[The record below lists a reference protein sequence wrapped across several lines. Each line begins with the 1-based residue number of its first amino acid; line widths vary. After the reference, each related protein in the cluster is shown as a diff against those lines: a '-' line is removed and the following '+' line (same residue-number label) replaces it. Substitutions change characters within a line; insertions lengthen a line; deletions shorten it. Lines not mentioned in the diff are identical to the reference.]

1 MQSLLKQLEQ
11 ALADIQIPDLET
23 PFGRQKGKLIP
34 PLNVIKRL
42 PDNSQINLGG
52 ATLAA
57 ETGDQVRAVHHGR
70 VVFSD
75 WMRGFGFLII
85 LDHGSGYMS
94 LYGYNQSLLKDVGE
108 WVNANDVIATAGSSG
123 GRNTPGLFFA
133 IRHNG
138 EPINALSW
146 LRKG

>member
-1 MQSLLKQLEQ
+1 
-11 ALADIQIPDLET
+11 
-23 PFGRQKGKLIP
+23 
-34 PLNVIKRL
+34 
-42 PDNSQINLGG
+42 
-52 ATLAA
+52 
-57 ETGDQVRAVHHGR
+57 

-94 LYGYNQSLLKDVGE
+94 LYGYNQSLLKEVGE

-123 GRNTPGLFFA
+123 GRNVSGLFFA

-138 EPINALSW
+138 EPVSALSW